1 MSSRT
6 TRQQA
11 RARLDAIYSALRDRL
26 IPPDEAASLGPDQF
40 IAWEDQADQ
49 IEREL
54 CGAFLEE
61 RAALAESAQ
70 IGDLRH
76 CPHCASPRVYLIKR
90 DDPAGQVELLTPHGP
105 IVLHKQHCRCRS
117 CGRSFSPS
125 NARVG
130 PADRGASLA
139 PGGQPRG
146 A

>member
-1 MSSRT
+1 
-6 TRQQA
+6 
-11 RARLDAIYSALRDRL
+11 LDAIYATLRDRL
-26 IPPDEAASLGPDQF
+26 IPPDEAIGLGPDKF

-61 RAALAESAQ
+61 RAALAESARVD
-70 IGDLRH
+70 DLRY
-76 CPHCASPRVYLIKR
+76 CPHCNSPRVYLIKR

-125 NARVG
+125 DARVG
-130 PADRGASLA
+130 PAGGSSSLA
-139 PGGQPRG
+139 QGGQPHS

>member
-11 RARLDAIYSALRDRL
+11 RARLDAIYATLRDRL
-26 IPPDEAASLGPDQF
+26 IPPDEAASLGPDKF

-61 RAALAESAQ
+61 RAALAESARVD
-70 IGDLRH
+70 GPRH
-76 CPHCASPRVYLIKR
+76 CPHCNSPRVYLIKR

-105 IVLHKQHCRCRS
+105 VVLHKQRCRCRS

-125 NARVG
+125 DARVG
-130 PADRGASLA
+130 SADRGSSLA
-139 PGGQPRG
+139 QGGQPRG